1 METLLL
7 KSKPILDFFHLH
19 HKMTGISIK
28 ARLDIFLIG
37 SDLSSG
43 IYVNKKKELADTLGI
58 ETVIHTYQD
67 DAEQEFLKSEIKNIS
82 DDPNVNGIIIQLP
95 IQKELNVRELY
106 NQIDPQKDIESL
118 SDTNVSK
125 REYGEKTYL
134 PATARAVQSLFD
146 FYQIEIEGLHIVMI
160 GNSDIVGKPIANM
173 CLEKKATVTICH
185 EFTKDLQGITK
196 TADIVIVAIG
206 KPKFIDQSYFRHDNT
221 QIVIDIG
228 ITDIGLDEK
237 TGKRKVSGDVDF
249 ENVKDKVLAI
259 TPVPGGV
266 GPLTVL
272 SLIENLLES
281 VVQ

>member
-7 KSKPILDFFHLH
+7 KSKPIVDFFNLH
-19 HKMTGISIK
+19 HKMTSGSVK

-37 SDLSSG
+37 GDLSSK
-43 IYVNKKKELADTLGI
+43 IYVGKKKELADKLGL
-58 ETVIHTYQD
+58 EAVIHEYDEGQD
-67 DAEQEFLKSEIKNIS
+67 QTFLQSEIKKIS
-82 DDPNVNGIIIQLP
+82 DNLEVNGIIIQLP
-95 IQKELNVRELY
+95 IAKELNVRELY
-106 NQIDPQKDIESL
+106 NQIDPKKDIESL

-134 PATARAVQSLFD
+134 PATARAVQTLFD
-146 FYQIEIEGLHIVMI
+146 FYQIEIEGLHVVMV

-185 EFTKDLQGITK
+185 EFTKDLQSITK
-196 TADIVIVAIG
+196 AADIIIVAIG
-206 KPKFIDQSYFRHDNT
+206 KPKFIDESYFRDDKT
-221 QIVIDIG
+221 QIVVDIG

-237 TGKRKVSGDVDF
+237 SGKRKVSGDVDF
-249 ENVKDKVLAI
+249 ENVKDRVLAI

>member
-19 HKMTGISIK
+19 HRMTGGSVK

-37 SDLSSG
+37 GDLSSQ
-43 IYVNKKKELADTLGI
+43 IYVNKKKELADKLGL
-58 ETVIHTYQD
+58 EAVIHTYEEGQD
-67 DAEQEFLKSEIKNIS
+67 QAFLESEIKKVS
-82 DDPNVNGIIIQLP
+82 DNPEVSGIIIQLP
-95 IQKELNVRELY
+95 LSKKFNVRELY
-106 NQIDPQKDIESL
+106 NQIDPKKDIESL
-118 SDTNVSK
+118 SDINVSK
-125 REYGEKTYL
+125 REYSEKTYL
-134 PATARAVQSLFD
+134 PATARAVQTLFD
-146 FYQIEIEGLHIVMI
+146 FYQIEIEGLHVVMI

-196 TADIVIVAIG
+196 SADIIIVAIG
-206 KPKFIDQSYFRHDNT
+206 KPKFIDTSYFRDDRT

-228 ITDIGLDEK
+228 ITDMGLDEK
-237 TGKRKVSGDVDF
+237 SGKRKISGDVDF
-249 ENVKDKVLAI
+249 EQVKENVLAI
-259 TPVPGGV
+259 TPVPGGI

-281 VVQ
+281 VL

>member
-1 METLLL
+1 MDTLLL

-19 HKMTGISIK
+19 HQMTGRDIK

-37 SDLSSG
+37 DDLSSK
-43 IYVNKKKELADTLGI
+43 IYVSKKKELADKLGL
-58 ETVIHTYQD
+58 EAVIHEYPEGHDQK
-67 DAEQEFLKSEIKNIS
+67 FLESEIKKIS
-82 DDPNVNGIIIQLP
+82 DNPEVNGIIIQLP
-95 IQKELNVRELY
+95 VNDNLNVRELY
-106 NQIDPQKDIESL
+106 NQIDPKKDIESL

-134 PATARAVQSLFD
+134 PATARAVQSIFD
-146 FYQIEIEGLHIVMI
+146 FYQIEIEGLHVVMI

-173 CLEKKATVTICH
+173 CLDKKATVTICH
-185 EFTKDLQGITK
+185 EFTKDLQSITK
-196 TADIVIVAIG
+196 AADIIVVAIG
-206 KPKFIDQSYFRHDNT
+206 KPKFIDESYFRDDKT
-221 QIVIDIG
+221 QVVIDIG
-228 ITDIGLDEK
+228 ITDMGLDEK

-249 ENVKDKVLAI
+249 DRVVDKVLAI

>member
-7 KSKPILDFFHLH
+7 KSKPIVDFFHLNY
-19 HKMTGISIK
+19 KMTVSTIK

-37 SDLSSG
+37 GDLSSI
-43 IYVNKKKELADTLGI
+43 IYVNKKKELADMLGLDV
-58 ETVIHTYQD
+58 VIHTYEVGQD
-67 DAEQEFLKSEIKNIS
+67 QSFLESEIKKIS
-82 DDPNVNGIIIQLP
+82 DNPEVHGIIIQLP
-95 IQKELNVRELY
+95 LEKRLNVRELY
-106 NQIDPQKDIESL
+106 NQIDPKKDIESL

-134 PATARAVQSLFD
+134 PATARAVQSIFY
-146 FYQIEIEGLHIVMI
+146 FYQIEIKGLHVVII
-160 GNSDIVGKPIANM
+160 GNSNIVGKPIASM

-185 EFTKDLQGITK
+185 EFTTDLQSITK
-196 TADIVIVAIG
+196 AADIVIVAIG
-206 KPKFIDQSYFRHDNT
+206 KPKFIDGSYFRDDRT

-249 ENVKDKVLAI
+249 AHVKDMVLAI
-259 TPVPGGV
+259 TPVPGGI

-272 SLIENLLES
+272 SLIENLQES
-281 VVQ
+281 VL

>member
-1 METLLL
+1 MDTLLL

-19 HKMTGISIK
+19 HQMTGRDIK

-37 SDLSSG
+37 DDLSSK
-43 IYVNKKKELADTLGI
+43 IYVSKKKELADKLGL
-58 ETVIHTYQD
+58 EAVIHEYPEGHDQK
-67 DAEQEFLKSEIKNIS
+67 FLESEIKKIS
-82 DDPNVNGIIIQLP
+82 DNPEVNGIIIQLP
-95 IQKELNVRELY
+95 VNDNLNVRELY
-106 NQIDPQKDIESL
+106 NQIDPKKDIESL

-134 PATARAVQSLFD
+134 PATARAVQSIFD
-146 FYQIEIEGLHIVMI
+146 FYQIEIEGLHVVMI

-173 CLEKKATVTICH
+173 CLDKKATVTICH
-185 EFTKDLQGITK
+185 EFTKDLQSITK
-196 TADIVIVAIG
+196 AADIIVVAIG
-206 KPKFIDQSYFRHDNT
+206 KPKFIDESYFRDDKT
-221 QIVIDIG
+221 QVVIDIG
-228 ITDIGLDEK
+228 ITDMGLDEK

-249 ENVKDKVLAI
+249 DRVVDKVLAI
-259 TPVPGGV
+259 TPVPGGI

>member
-1 METLLL
+1 MEILLL

-19 HKMTGISIK
+19 HQMTGNSIK

-37 SDLSSG
+37 ADLSSK
-43 IYVNKKKELADTLGI
+43 IYVNKKKELADKLGLK
-58 ETVIHTYQD
+58 TVIHEYGESQN
-67 DAEQEFLKSEIKNIS
+67 QEFLQSEIKNIS
-82 DDPNVNGIIIQLP
+82 DNPEVNGIIIQLP
-95 IQKELNVRELY
+95 ISDNLNIRELY
-106 NQIDPQKDIESL
+106 NQINPKKDIESL

-134 PATARAVQSLFD
+134 PATARAVQTLFD
-146 FYQIEIEGLHIVMI
+146 FYQIEIEGLHVVMI

-173 CLEKKATVTICH
+173 CLDKRATVTICH
-185 EFTKDLQGITK
+185 EFTKNLQSITK
-196 TADIVIVAIG
+196 VADIIIVAIG
-206 KPKFIDQSYFRHDNT
+206 KPKFINGSYFRDDKS

-228 ITDIGLDEK
+228 ITDIGYDEK
-237 TGKRKVSGDVDF
+237 TGKRKVSGDVDI